1 VESATPLT
9 LAAGPARLT
18 ATGATR
24 LGADGTMRHIRLEPG
39 AELRLAATRLGGGLR
54 LRRPARLRTRAPSDA
69 MFGPEGPQRFD
80 SRVALHDI
88 ALTLP
93 DGMPAD
99 FYLPDVAFS
108 WRDGVAD
115 VVAAQAAFHLPK
127 LELAGAHLTIDA
139 EGPPDGPIAL
149 DIRAPSVTH
158 RTQAVIKGETR
169 LTADVSRTAAGGWR
183 VDGVLSKLDGRIET
197 PFRAMLPA
205 DGGPARLAFESDPIR
220 YEPGGLQP
228 GGISALFEGLFRN
241 AEGALALS
249 GDLSFAAEGM
259 AGDLAVRFES
269 LSFAAGLARVRDLS
283 GAVHFLPGRLPA
295 TAPNQRLTAGIALAG
310 VPAADMDL
318 TFALDERA
326 RLLIERLT
334 VATLGGTLALE
345 AATYD
350 PTTDRF
356 EGEVAVSDVRL
367 ADALAALE
375 LDGVGG
381 SGMIDGRIP
390 LRLTLSEGADGGGIV
405 VTEGRL
411 AAEGPGRLSIDNPAL
426 AQMLSGRNEAVSL
439 VVEAL
444 RDFRYEEL
452 SAGLTIGEDGK
463 GDLALHLLGH
473 NPAVLD
479 GQAFDLNVTIESDF
493 GKLFRTVRDAFG
505 VTDTLLERLAGRRAP
520 AD

>member
-1 VESATPLT
+1 
-9 LAAGPARLT
+9 
-18 ATGATR
+18 
-24 LGADGTMRHIRLEPG
+24 
-39 AELRLAATRLGGGLR
+39 
-54 LRRPARLRTRAPSDA
+54 
-69 MFGPEGPQRFD
+69 
-80 SRVALHDI
+80 
-88 ALTLP
+88 
-93 DGMPAD
+93 
-99 FYLPDVAFS
+99 
-108 WRDGVAD
+108 
-115 VVAAQAAFHLPK
+115 
-127 LELAGAHLTIDA
+127 
-139 EGPPDGPIAL
+139 
-149 DIRAPSVTH
+149 
-158 RTQAVIKGETR
+158 
-169 LTADVSRTAAGGWR
+169 
-183 VDGVLSKLDGRIET
+183 
-197 PFRAMLPA
+197 
-205 DGGPARLAFESDPIR
+205 
-220 YEPGGLQP
+220 
-228 GGISALFEGLFRN
+228 
-241 AEGALALS
+241 
-249 GDLSFAAEGM
+249 
-259 AGDLAVRFES
+259 
-269 LSFAAGLARVRDLS
+269 
-283 GAVHFLPGRLPA
+283 
-295 TAPNQRLTAGIALAG
+295 
-310 VPAADMDL
+310 MDL